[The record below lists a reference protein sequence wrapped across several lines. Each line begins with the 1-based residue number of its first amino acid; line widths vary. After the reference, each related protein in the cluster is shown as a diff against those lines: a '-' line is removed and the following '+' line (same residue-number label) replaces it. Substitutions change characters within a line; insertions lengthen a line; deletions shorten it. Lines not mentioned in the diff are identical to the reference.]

1 MPKVIK
7 YKKPRKINV
16 VTISLAILL
25 AFGVYMTMQYLPLF
39 LLKSEAYRILEETGS
54 HFSQRKARYTSKPS
68 EMEHLRKRLHSQLR
82 LVGVDDPDAEVW
94 IEAEGR
100 EARFGV
106 IYSKWVTWPFDVIEK
121 QEKVYELEHVIA
133 LNRDVTYD

>member
-7 YKKPRKINV
+7 YKRPRKINAV
-16 VTISLAILL
+16 SLTLAALL
-25 AFGVYMTMQYLPLF
+25 AFGVYMTMQYLPLY
-39 LLKSEAYRILEETGS
+39 LLKSESYRILEETGS
-54 HFSQRKARYTSKPS
+54 HFSLRKSRYASQPA
-68 EMEHLRKRLHSQLR
+68 EMEHLRTRMLNELR
-82 LVGVDDPDAEVW
+82 MVGVDDPDAEVW

-121 QEKVYELEHVIA
+121 RENVYEIEHVIE
-133 LNRDVTYD
+133 LNSSID

>member
-1 MPKVIK
+1 MH
-7 YKKPRKINV
+7 N
-16 VTISLAILL
+16 
-25 AFGVYMTMQYLPLF
+25 
-39 LLKSEAYRILEETGS
+39 
-54 HFSQRKARYTSKPS
+54 
-68 EMEHLRKRLHSQLR
+68 QLR
-82 LVGVDDPDAEVW
+82 QVGVDDPDAEVW

-121 QEKVYELEHVIA
+121 QEHVYELEHTVG